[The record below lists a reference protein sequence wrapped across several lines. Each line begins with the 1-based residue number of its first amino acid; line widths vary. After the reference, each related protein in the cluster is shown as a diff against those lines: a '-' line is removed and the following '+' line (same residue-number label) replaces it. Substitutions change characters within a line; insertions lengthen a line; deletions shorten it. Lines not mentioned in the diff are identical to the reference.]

1 MIKTNFR
8 STQEMKRRIAE
19 SRDRLF
25 RVALVWC
32 GDRML
37 ADDLTQET
45 MMLGI
50 VNGHQLRDKDRL
62 MPWLYSIMRNN
73 WFRHMRRIK
82 PQIELDEKLPCEN
95 GDPFCACQGT
105 EMIDRVRRAVA
116 ALPEE
121 QRQVI
126 SLVDLEELSYCEVA
140 QILDIP
146 IGTVMSRLNRA
157 RKNLLAKLDKPAA
170 TPGVSRNVVQL
181 VE

>member
-8 STQEMKRRIAE
+8 STQELKRRIAE

-50 VNGHQLRDKDRL
+50 VNGHQLRDDDRL
-62 MPWLYSIMRNN
+62 IPWLYSIMRNN

-82 PQIELDEKLPCEN
+82 PQVELDDELPCDS
-95 GDPFCACQGT
+95 GDPLCACQDV
-105 EMIDRVRRAVA
+105 EMVDRVRRAVA
-116 ALPEE
+116 VLPEE

-146 IGTVMSRLNRA
+146 IGTVMSRLSRA
-157 RKNLLAKLDKPAA
+157 RKNLLARLDKPAV
-170 TPGVSRNVVQL
+170 TPVVSRNVVRL